1 MKATRSNSHERAIRR
16 VKRFF
21 AYLIMILFSFVF
33 FMPLYWMVTTALKDP
48 TVIFLNPPQMIPLA
62 PQWKNFIE
70 VFQRMPVLSEV
81 VNTLIVSILPV
92 VGELFSAPMVAYS
105 LTKIPW
111 KGSKYIFPLIL
122 STMMIPWQV
131 TQIPMFSTWSRL
143 GLVNT
148 FVPLVLPAF
157 FGGAYYVYLMRQ
169 FIKGLPDSVV
179 EAARIDGAGEFQILY
194 RLVYPM
200 CKPVMTT
207 IGVLIFMSSWN
218 DLNGPLLYLQDSSK
232 YTLSIGLQMF
242 AAGSRNEWALL
253 MAASFIV
260 TIPLILLFFVAQKQI
275 LSGIAVTSGLK

>member
-1 MKATRSNSHERAIRR
+1 
-16 VKRFF
+16 
-21 AYLIMILFSFVF
+21 
-33 FMPLYWMVTTALKDP
+33 
-48 TVIFLNPPQMIPLA
+48 
-62 PQWKNFIE
+62 
-70 VFQRMPVLSEV
+70 
-81 VNTLIVSILPV
+81 
-92 VGELFSAPMVAYS
+92 
-105 LTKIPW
+105 
-111 KGSKYIFPLIL
+111 
-122 STMMIPWQV
+122 MMIPWQV

-179 EAARIDGAGEFQILY
+179 EAARIDGAGELQILY
-194 RLVYPM
+194 RIVYPM
-200 CKPVMTT
+200 CKPVLTT
-207 IGVLIFMSSWN
+207 ISVLIFMSSWN

-253 MAASFIV
+253 MASSTVV

>member
-48 TVIFLNPPQMIPLA
+48 TVIFLNPTQMIPLA

>member
-1 MKATRSNSHERAIRR
+1 MKATGPNSRGRAVRR
-16 VKRFF
+16 AKRLF
-21 AYLIMILFSFVF
+21 AYLVMILFSLVF

-48 TVIFLNPPQMIPLA
+48 TVIFLNPPQMIPLD
-62 PQWKNFIE
+62 PQWKNFAE
-70 VFQRMPVLSEV
+70 VFQRMPVFTEV

-92 VGELFSAPMVAYS
+92 IGELFSAPMVAYS

-111 KGSKYIFPLIL
+111 KGSKYIFPVIL

-200 CKPVMTT
+200 CRPVLTT
-207 IGVLIFMSSWN
+207 ISVLIFMSSWN

-253 MAASFIV
+253 MAASSVV
-260 TIPLILLFFVAQKQI
+260 TIPLIVLFFVAQKQI